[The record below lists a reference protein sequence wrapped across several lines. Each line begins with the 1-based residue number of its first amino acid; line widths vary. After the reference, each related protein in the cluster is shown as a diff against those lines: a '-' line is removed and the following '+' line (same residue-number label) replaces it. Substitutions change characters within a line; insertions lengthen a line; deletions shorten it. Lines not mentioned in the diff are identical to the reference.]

1 MLLKSILFIIASNST
16 EIFGKNAHSLSEE
29 KVHLCKKYFPLEILG
44 ILLVSLLKYKSFNY
58 CASRPCQHYEIKT
71 DFEQ

>member
-1 MLLKSILFIIASNST
+1 MLLKSSLFIIAYSST
-16 EIFGKNAHSLSEE
+16 EIFGKNAHNLSEE
-29 KVHLCKKYFPLEILG
+29 KVYLCKKYFPLEILG

-58 CASRPCQHYEIKT
+58 CASRPCQDYEIKT